1 LAVEF
6 FFGEGAFVAELLELA
21 QLVDNTVLG
30 VGGGVV
36 GRIGAGIMADVGSG
50 PNEADDP
57 GDEGPAEKEVDGED
71 AAGARVA
78 AEGGN
83 DCGEEIEYKADTAG
97 GEAED
102 PMENVERIVKHGR
115 INLPIFLFWGMG
127 NYFVLCNSK
136 YF

>member
-36 GRIGAGIMADVGSG
+36 GRIGAGIMAGIGSR

-57 GDEGPAEKEVDGED
+57 GDEGPAEEEVDGED
-71 AAGARVA
+71 AAKAGVA
-78 AEGGN
+78 AKGG
-83 DCGEEIEYKADTAG
+83 DDGGEEIEYKADTA
-97 GEAED
+97 EAEPED
-102 PMENVERIVKHGR
+102 PVENLERMVKHGV

-127 NYFVLCNSK
+127 NYFVLCISK